1 MFMNWYYSSRSDTIK
16 FSIIHCIWQDEFF
29 YSCVCIFYILLLFIC
44 QAVIL
49 YIASFVG
56 DLFDGMA
63 ARKFN
68 QSSSFGGLLDMI
80 TDRCATLG
88 LLFVLMGEYG
98 APGFSEYTKT
108 YKLVSEVPSNNCCFD
123 NTKFL
128 CIRFIIFFFSSISF
142 FSWWI
147 VTMVM
152 ILGRFHQ
159 KHLFLWNNNNTLYI
173 IILLRPKTLDKSLL
187 WHEPCSYSYF

>member
-1 MFMNWYYSSRSDTIK
+1 M
-16 FSIIHCIWQDEFF
+16 
-29 YSCVCIFYILLLFIC
+29 
-44 QAVIL
+44 

-128 CIRFIIFFFSSISF
+128 CIRFIIFFFFLYFICF
-142 FSWWI
+142 MMNRYNGDDSWS
-147 VTMVM
+147 VPSKTF
-152 ILGRFHQ
+152 ILM
-159 KHLFLWNNNNTLYI
+159 
-173 IILLRPKTLDKSLL
+173 
-187 WHEPCSYSYF
+187 E